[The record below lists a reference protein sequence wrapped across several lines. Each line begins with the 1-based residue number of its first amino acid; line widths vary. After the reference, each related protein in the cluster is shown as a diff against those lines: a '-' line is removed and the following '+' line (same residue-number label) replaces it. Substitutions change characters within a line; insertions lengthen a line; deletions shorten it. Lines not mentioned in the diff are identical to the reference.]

1 MAYKAPQTEMERL
14 IARVLQEVLEL
25 EKVGSEDNFF
35 DLGASSLLLAR
46 VHEQLQ
52 EQLGRELQ
60 AVEIF
65 NHPTV
70 ESLAAHLDGGAG
82 GAAAERPMEDRRE
95 QLKSG
100 RNRLLQ
106 RRRQQRRGTPSEDP
120 R

>member
-25 EKVGSEDNFF
+25 EQVGSEDNFF
-35 DLGASSLLLAR
+35 DLGGNSLLLAR

-52 EQLGRELQ
+52 EHLGREIH

-70 ESLAAHLDGGAG
+70 ESLAAHLDGGAD
-82 GAAAERPMEDRRE
+82 GAGAPERPMDDRRE
-95 QLKSG
+95 QLKTG

-106 RRRQQRRGTPSEDP
+106 RRRQQRR
-120 R
+120 